1 MKIFFNMSYSYC
13 KCLLYNLLVVF
24 INFFNPFARVLTIN
38 IVNTILP
45 AENNLLERLQM

>member
-1 MKIFFNMSYSYC
+1 MFAVQLISRVYYFFYPIC
-13 KCLLYNLLVVF
+13 KN
-24 INFFNPFARVLTIN
+24 LTIN

>member
-1 MKIFFNMSYSYC
+1 MSYSYC
-13 KCLLYNLLVVF
+13 KCLLYNLLVVL
-24 INFFNPFARVLTIN
+24 ITFFYPICKNLTINIFN